1 MRIVRL
7 HIENFGKLHDLDME
21 FQEGLQVIR
30 RDNGWGKSTLAA
42 FIKAMFYG
50 LPGTSRRSLKEN
62 ERKHY
67 LPWQGGP
74 FGGSMEF
81 LTEDGAYRVERFFG
95 SKEREDRFTLY
106 DLNTGLESAD
116 YSDRLGEE
124 LFGVDRAAYG
134 RSSFL
139 GQQDMYVS
147 MNDSLNARLTH
158 VEEDAGDMRNYEQAV
173 SSLEDQ
179 MKYYR
184 KTGNRGQIGKL
195 EEERRNVRD
204 QLLQCEEKEA
214 KIGKLRSSLH
224 SLALRA
230 EEEKSSVEAA
240 EKELWQAQ
248 SYRQLEAKKAQYDLL
263 RNRAEEKREELQ
275 ETAALLAEYTD
286 ALPGEEELDRCRE
299 WIFQLDGL
307 GQKEQEAN
315 RQAKEAVSRLGDAE
329 DARGAL
335 SSSGMSFGAL
345 GGCFLVLG
353 VFFLFRGWYAA
364 GAVFL
369 AGGAGALLLGYQR
382 NRIYHGELERLE
394 RQIQENGRRVR
405 DTERLLR
412 DLQKKQDALEK
423 KICGF
428 LGLESHA
435 SMEEMERQWKD
446 EWKRYREY
454 TDLQQKYELLRKEA
468 SGSRELWF
476 QYGESF
482 SEEERALLHAPV
494 KAESDIQAWRQKLE
508 TCKARRNELEKEQEE
523 LRYRIRGLQEYAE
536 RIPELQE
543 REAFLSE
550 EIREA
555 VREHGI
561 LEQTVQY
568 LKKAREQFSIRYVRE
583 LQSGLEFYAAEL
595 EPGRKAGISVDTG
608 LQIRLQEAGSWRDLE
623 YQSAGKQDLLLFA
636 ERMAMLDVLYS
647 REQPPLILDDPFVSL
662 DTARQQRAMGILRRL
677 SGSRQMIYFTC
688 HDR

>member
-7 HIENFGKLHDLDME
+7 HIENFGKLHDLDLE
-21 FQEGLQVIR
+21 LQEGLQIIR

-50 LPGTSRRSLKEN
+50 LPCTSRRSLKEN

-67 LPWQGGP
+67 TPWQGGP
-74 FGGSMEF
+74 FGGSLEF

-95 SKEREDRFTLY
+95 TKEREDRFALY
-106 DLNTGLESAD
+106 DLNTGLESLD

-139 GQQDMYVS
+139 GQQDVS
-147 MNDSLNARLTH
+147 VSLNDSLNARLTH
-158 VEEDAGDMRNYEQAV
+158 VEEDAGDMRNYERAV
-173 SSLEDQ
+173 ASLEEQ

-204 QLLQCEEKEA
+204 QLLQCGRKEA
-214 KIGKLRSSLH
+214 EIGKLQYSLR

-230 EEEKSSVEAA
+230 EEEKASVKAA

-263 RNRAEEKREELQ
+263 RTRAEEKREELQ
-275 ETAALLAEYTD
+275 QAAALLAEYTD

-307 GQKEQEAN
+307 RQKEQDAD
-315 RQAKEAVSRLGDAE
+315 RQSKEAVSRLGDAE
-329 DARGAL
+329 DARGSL
-335 SSSGMSFGAL
+335 SSSGMVLGAL

-353 VFFLFRGWYAA
+353 AFFLFRGWYAA
-364 GAVFL
+364 GAAFL

-382 NRIYHGELERLE
+382 SRMYHRELERLE
-394 RQIQENGRRVR
+394 RQIQESGRCVR
-405 DTERLLR
+405 DTEHLLR
-412 DLQKKQDALEK
+412 DLQKKHDALEK
-423 KICGF
+423 KICGL
-428 LGLESHA
+428 LGLAAHA
-435 SMEEMERQWKD
+435 PMEEMERRWKE
-446 EWKRYREY
+446 EWERYREY
-454 TDLQQKYELLRKEA
+454 TKLQQKYEMLRKEA

-476 QYGESF
+476 QYGESL
-482 SEEERALLHAPV
+482 SEEERALLRAPV
-494 KAESDIQAWRQKLE
+494 KAEPEIRARKQKLE
-508 TCKARRNELEKEQEE
+508 TCKARLDGLEKEQEE

-550 EIREA
+550 QIREA
-555 VREHGI
+555 IREHGI

-568 LKKAREQFSIRYVRE
+568 LKKAREQFSVRYVRE
-583 LQSGLEFYAAEL
+583 LQKGLEFYAAEL
-595 EPGRKAGISVDTG
+595 EPGRKEGLSVDTG
-608 LQIRLQEAGSWRDLE
+608 LQIRLQEAGAWRGLE

-636 ERMAMLDVLYS
+636 ERMAMLDVLYCQ
-647 REQPPLILDDPFVSL
+647 EQPPLILDDPFVSL

-677 SGSRQMIYFTC
+677 AGSRQMIYFTC